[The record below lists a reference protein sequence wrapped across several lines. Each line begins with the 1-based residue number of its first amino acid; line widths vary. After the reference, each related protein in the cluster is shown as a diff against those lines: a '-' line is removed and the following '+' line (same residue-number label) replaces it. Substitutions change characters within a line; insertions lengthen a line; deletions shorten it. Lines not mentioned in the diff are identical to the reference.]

1 MTVEVGFIT
10 DQAGHS
16 WSEVKGVT
24 SIIAFDG
31 DGGQTIK
38 LSLISVDALLSAHI
52 RLDVSK
58 ARALADQLTR
68 VANAIERAP
77 DFEGVL

>member
-1 MTVEVGFIT
+1 MTVEVGFII

-16 WSEVKGVT
+16 WSEAKGVA

-31 DGGQTIK
+31 DHGQTVK

-52 RLDVSK
+52 RLDISK
-58 ARALADQLTR
+58 ARALADQLPR
-68 VANAIERAP
+68 VANAIEAAP
-77 DFEGVL
+77 TFEGS

>member
-16 WSEVKGVT
+16 WNEAKGVA

-31 DGGQTIK
+31 DHGQTVK
-38 LSLISVDALLSAHI
+38 LTLISVDALCCAHI

-68 VANAIERAP
+68 VANAIEAAP
-77 DFEGVL
+77 IFEGVL